1 MDVALRDCPACNAVV
16 MGDDK
21 NCPDCGAELP
31 PLPVPVPVAPPVAAV
46 ASPSNLGGRT
56 SGNRETPCP
65 KCGMMLPQGVLRCR
79 DCGAYLTPEIEQAAM
94 ARMASRMYGG
104 RANSGFAPVA
114 INNTLADSSFS
125 TVADDDDFDLNP
137 DISFTDGPSEEDQPF
152 VDLSPVGD
160 ELGALPDLSEE
171 NFALKDADEPVRE
184 DLGEFAL
191 KETGEGDAGVPILKP
206 IEEKAASRHV
216 IDEPEEEE
224 SDLDFI
230 PVAGVPLEQQAAPKV
245 EAKPQAKPA
254 PESVPLAAAEAAA
267 GEKPA
272 APKPT
277 MSIHSEATG
286 GDALLNTALEEQEE
300 AAERAKGGRRRRSQ
314 TTVLAPGRFL
324 VFCPNGHRIQVQDK
338 HRGRTGRCPNCKTI
352 FFVPAA
358 ESSASEGEAGASA
371 ATEAASAETAAPV
384 EAGYSSWI
392 TDVLVH
398 RVSPQKLKLT
408 PGSLVADGFP
418 ADLGVSSEHLLL
430 ALLFKG
436 GGPFRSMQEPK
447 QKAANRKAMLE
458 HFASGKALV
467 ELKLPEQLTLS
478 NDQLQ
483 QLKIVQPTVPGQES
497 LFADVPVFGE
507 GRIGLRLPALDTAT
521 EKGYLSLGLSQ
532 FRALAEKLGEVY
544 GLGDFGAGTSIPMED
559 QFEDFSCHYSE
570 AKFQAIPESVW
581 PFYKAD
587 TARPATVLGHKC
599 EKCGLI
605 VSEDSRKKEKVGS
618 KSPDSV
624 AKAKC
629 PKCKQKMGNHQLH
642 GFPVKPEL

>member
-21 NCPDCGAELP
+21 NCPECGTELP
-31 PLPVPVPVAPPVAAV
+31 ALPVPVPVPPPVAPPTTA
-46 ASPSNLGGRT
+46 GGRS
-56 SGNRETPCP
+56 SGSRETPCP
-65 KCGMMLPQGVLRCR
+65 QCGMMLPPGVLRCR

-104 RANSGFAPVA
+104 RSSSGFAPAPVN
-114 INNTLADSSFS
+114 ISSADSSFS
-125 TVADDDDFDLNP
+125 TLADDDDFDLNP
-137 DISFTDGPSEEDQPF
+137 EISFAEGSEDDDRPF

-160 ELGALPDLSEE
+160 DLGALPDLGEDT
-171 NFALKDADEPVRE
+171 FALKD
-184 DLGEFAL
+184 
-191 KETGEGDAGVPILKP
+191 TGDDDGGVPFLKP
-206 IEEKAASRHV
+206 IEEAAPSRIVH
-216 IDEPEEEE
+216 DEPEEEE

-230 PVAGVPLEQQAAPKV
+230 PVAGVPLEQQAAAKE
-245 EAKPQAKPA
+245 EAKPKSKPA
-254 PESVPLAAAEAAA
+254 AESVPVAEAATEA
-267 GEKPA
+267 PAAEKPA
-272 APKPT
+272 AARPS

-300 AAERAKGGRRRRSQ
+300 AAERAKGGRRRLRNQ

-338 HRGRTGRCPNCKTI
+338 HRGRTGRCPNCKSI

-358 ESSASEGEAGASA
+358 ESSAAEGEAGAVA
-371 ATEAASAETAAPV
+371 ATGGAEAEVAAPV
-384 EAGYSSWI
+384 QAGYSSWI

-408 PGSLVADGFP
+408 PGSLVSDGLP
-418 ADLGVSSEHLLL
+418 ADLGVNPDHLLV
-430 ALLFKG
+430 AVLFKG

-467 ELKLPEQLTLS
+467 ELKLPEQLSLS

-507 GRIGLRLPALDTAT
+507 GRIGLRVPALDTAT

-532 FRALAEKLGEVY
+532 FRSLAETFGEVY
-544 GLGDFGAGTSIPMED
+544 GLRDFGAGTSIPMQDE
-559 QFEDFSCHYSE
+559 FEEYSCHYSE
-570 AKFQAIPESVW
+570 AKFRAIPESVW

-587 TARPATVLGHKC
+587 AARPPVVLGHQC

-629 PKCKQKMGNHQLH
+629 PKCKQKMGNHQLR
-642 GFPVKPEL
+642 GFAEKPEL